1 MSAVGCVLGGAVKT
15 FRRAISFQQQT
26 QAVDADRSQI
36 LHVRA
41 ASLILTKE
49 FLVAL
54 RANPV
59 EFNFTALRLRHSHNV
74 VGRPFDD
81 VDAGNG
87 PRR

>member
-1 MSAVGCVLGGAVKT
+1 MSAVGCVLARSVKT
-15 FRRAISFQQQT
+15 FRLAIALQQQT
-26 QAVDADRSQI
+26 QAVDADCPQI
-36 LHVRA
+36 VHVRT
-41 ASLILTKE
+41 ASLILAKE

-59 EFNFTALRLRHSHNV
+59 EFNFAALRLRHSHKV
-74 VGRPFDD
+74 VGRPFEN